1 MSIDKDE
8 KTIGEIIAEAREKK
22 DLSQRQLAKLAG
34 VNSSGL
40 SKIEAGERDP
50 SPKILRK
57 ISKYINVNYSDLM
70 YKMGYG
76 IEVSTLNP
84 FIKDYYEKMNLE
96 ELNDAELNALGTIK
110 NLRQLVDSCK
120 EKLNDDIPEME
131 RELLWQT
138 IEDNTYQLNTA
149 QEIIDL
155 VQSLKLEARNRNE
168 KKNKKQN

>member
-1 MSIDKDE
+1 MSNDKDE
-8 KTIGEIIAEAREKK
+8 RTIGEIIAEAREKK
-22 DLSQRQLAKLAG
+22 NLSQRQLAKLAG

-57 ISKYINVNYSDLM
+57 ISKHIDVNYSDLM

-84 FIKDYYEKMNLE
+84 FIKAYYEKMDLD
-96 ELNDAELNALGTIK
+96 ELNEAELNVLGTMK
-110 NLRQLVDSCK
+110 NLKQLVDSCE
-120 EKLNDDIPEME
+120 EKLNDNIKEVE
-131 RELLWQT
+131 RELLLHT
-138 IEDNTYQLNTA
+138 IEDNEYQLKTSE
-149 QEIIDL
+149 EIIAL
-155 VQSLKLEARNRNE
+155 IQSLKLEARNKNE

>member
-1 MSIDKDE
+1 MPNDKNK

-22 DLSQRQLAKLAG
+22 NLSQRQLAKLAG

-57 ISKYINVNYSDLM
+57 ISKHIDVNYSDLM

-76 IEVSTLNP
+76 VEVSTLNP
-84 FIKDYYEKMNLE
+84 FIKAYYEKMNLD

-110 NLRQLVDSCK
+110 NLTQLVDSCK
-120 EKLNDDIPEME
+120 ERLDDNISEME
-131 RELLWQT
+131 KELLLQT
-138 IEDNTYQLNTA
+138 IEDNEYQLRTA
-149 QEIIDL
+149 QEIVSL
-155 VQSLKLEARNRNE
+155 VQNLKLEARNRNE
-168 KKNKKQN
+168 KKNKKNN